1 MQGGYMQTLAR
12 IPFFKDAADIEFGR
26 FDRRCTWRRTEENE
40 VVVDFEDTSSDVYF
54 ILTGEV
60 RVLIRTPAGKEII
73 LAEMRAGQFFGEL
86 SAIDNVP
93 RSANVTAL
101 TRGELCIMPASVFRE
116 IVFESKAVCDKI
128 LRLLTSRIRES
139 NARLTEHSIFDI
151 KHRLYSELLR
161 LAHARAGHDGQK
173 IVSPPPFHHVLAA
186 RIGCRR
192 EQITRELSALSQEGL
207 IEKNRGG
214 LVLVKPKV
222 LEARLEEALRSEG

>member
-1 MQGGYMQTLAR
+1 MQTLAR
-12 IPFFKDAADIEFGR
+12 IPFFKDAGDVDFAR

-40 VVVDFEDTSSDVYF
+40 VVVDFEDSSSDVYF

-86 SAIDNVP
+86 SAIDAVP

-101 TRGELCIMPASVFRE
+101 TRGELCIMPATVFRE
-116 IVFESKAVCDKI
+116 LVFESKTVCDKI

-207 IEKNRGG
+207 IDKSRGG
-214 LVLVKPKV
+214 LVLLKPKV

>member
-1 MQGGYMQTLAR
+1 MQTLAR
-12 IPFFKDAADIEFGR
+12 IPFFKEAGEIDFAR
-26 FDRRCTWRRTEENE
+26 FDRRCSWRRYEENE

-54 ILTGEV
+54 IISGEV

-73 LAEMRAGQFFGEL
+73 LAEMKGGQFFGEL
-86 SAIDNVP
+86 SAIDDTP

-101 TRGELCIMPASVFRE
+101 TRAELCIMPATVFRE
-116 IVFESKAVCDKI
+116 LVFESKTVCDKV

-139 NARLTEHSIFDI
+139 NTRLTEHSIFDI

-161 LAHARAGHDGQK
+161 LAHGRSGHDGQL

-192 EQITRELSALSQEGL
+192 EQVTRELSSLSQEGL
-207 IEKNRGG
+207 VEKSRGG
-214 LVLVKPKV
+214 LVILKPKV
-222 LEARLEEALRSEG
+222 LQARLAEAMRAEN

>member
-1 MQGGYMQTLAR
+1 MQTLAR
-12 IPFFKDAADIEFGR
+12 IPFFKDAGDIDFAR
-26 FDRRCTWRRTEENE
+26 FDRRCTWRRYEENE
-40 VVVDFEDTSSDVYF
+40 IVVDFEDTSSDVYF

-73 LAEMRAGQFFGEL
+73 LAEMKAGQFFGEL

-101 TRGELCIMPASVFRE
+101 TRGELCIMPATVFRE
-116 IVFESKAVCDKI
+116 LVFNSNVVCDKV

-151 KHRLYSELLR
+151 KHRLYAELLR
-161 LAHARAGHDGQK
+161 LSHPRTGHDGQM

-192 EQITRELSALSQEGL
+192 EQVTRELSALSHEGL
-207 IEKNRGG
+207 VEKSRGG

-222 LEARLEEALRSEG
+222 LQTRLEEALRAEN

>member
-1 MQGGYMQTLAR
+1 MMQTLAR
-12 IPFFKDAADIEFGR
+12 IPFFKDAGDIEFER
-26 FDRRCTWRRTEENE
+26 FDRRCNWRRYEENE
-40 VVVDFEDTSSDVYF
+40 VIVDFEDTSSDVYF
-54 ILTGEV
+54 ILSGEA
-60 RVLIRTPAGKEII
+60 RVLIRTPGGKEII
-73 LAEMRAGQFFGEL
+73 LAEMKANQFFGEL
-86 SAIDNVP
+86 SAIDGVP

-101 TRGELCIMPASVFRE
+101 TRSELCIMPATVFKE
-116 IVFESKAVCDKI
+116 LVFASKGVCEKV

-161 LAHARAGHDGQK
+161 LAHPRAGHEGQV

-222 LEARLEEALRSEG
+222 LQSRLEEALRAES